1 MALVQV
7 TGLCPSDSDMILNF
21 ITPHTGNN
29 EPDFFTEKRI
39 DRTGRYLVDCLK
51 NLAKSTYLPCS
62 ILTGGV
68 ISFLTS
74 NIPFWHITFHI

>member
-29 EPDFFTEKRI
+29 EPDFYRKA
-39 DRTGRYLVDCLK
+39 Y
-51 NLAKSTYLPCS
+51 
-62 ILTGGV
+62 
-68 ISFLTS
+68 
-74 NIPFWHITFHI
+74 